1 MRCRKV
7 VSALRSTAQ
16 SPFNRNHANRPT
28 TGAELPNM
36 GKSEH
41 IKSLT
46 DGTDLSACHPGHQ
59 ILFEPIQIGPVVAPN
74 RFYQVPHASGMTE
87 NNPRVRAAFRETKA
101 EGGWGVVSTGA
112 VSIHPSSD
120 DSPLPFARL
129 WNEADIASHALST
142 EAIHRHGSLA
152 AVELWHGGAAVMN
165 RTSRLAPLSP
175 SGISWAATHIGFMGQ
190 LRPKKMTAGDID
202 AVLEWQRLATRRA
215 LDAGFDI
222 LYVYAGMGYLGYEF
236 LLPEYNHR
244 DDGYGGSL
252 ENRVRFV
259 REMLEVTR
267 DEAGSRAAV
276 ALRISLEELR
286 AKVSD
291 HYESEAHGVVSLLS
305 DVPDLWD
312 VKMDSSPTDCGA
324 SRFRP
329 EGAHEP
335 IIDFVKRVTDRPVV
349 GVGRFTSPDTMV
361 SQIRRGVLDL
371 IGGARASIADPFL
384 PQKVREGR
392 YDDIRECIGCNIC
405 IASWHDG
412 VPVRCTQNATAGEE
426 WRRGWHPE
434 KFKQASSPEK
444 VLVVGGGP
452 AGLEAALIA
461 ARQGFSVTLAE
472 QTDDWGGRV
481 LRESQ
486 LPGMATWRR
495 VRDYRVWA
503 LSQMGNVDMFTNS
516 PLDAATLKDFEAD
529 HIALATGARWTR
541 RLYSPLEIPSKPLEG
556 AQVYTP
562 EDVYAGR
569 VSGDR
574 ILVFDFDNYYLG
586 GVIAEYLAGQHRQV
600 TYATPAGH
608 ASAWTFMTNELPYV
622 YQALERANVAVHTT
636 ANLISFDGECATL
649 KNLFHTAETE
659 IQVDAVVIVG
669 HREPN
674 DALYQGLVGQSDAD
688 NPSSV
693 TLIGDALAPGAIVH
707 AVHNGHLFARGLV
720 DDTSTFL
727 RDEPVTLDVPA
738 SVYASASDS
747 AS

>member
-1 MRCRKV
+1 MGQPQHL
-7 VSALRSTAQ
+7 S
-16 SPFNRNHANRPT
+16 SPAIP
-28 TGAELPNM
+28 A
-36 GKSEH
+36 
-41 IKSLT
+41 
-46 DGTDLSACHPGHQ
+46 DLSECHPNHQ

-87 NNPRVRAAFRETKA
+87 ANPRVRAAFRGTKA

-129 WNEADIASHALST
+129 WNEADIASHALTT

-152 AVELWHGGAAVMN
+152 AVELWHGGAVVMN
-165 RTSRLAPLSP
+165 RTSRLPPLSP

-190 LRPKKMTAGDID
+190 LRPKKMTGADID
-202 AVLEWQRLATRRA
+202 DVLEWQRLATRRA

-286 AKVSD
+286 GKPSQ

-305 DVPDLWD
+305 NVPDLWD
-312 VKMDSSPTDCGA
+312 VKMDSSPNDCGA

-384 PQKVREGR
+384 PNKVREGR
-392 YDDIRECIGCNIC
+392 NDDIRECIGCNIC

-434 KFKQASSPEK
+434 RFTRTETPDSL
-444 VLVVGGGP
+444 LVIGGGP
-452 AGLEAALIA
+452 AGLEAALVA
-461 ARQGFSVTLAE
+461 AKQGFEVTIAE
-472 QTDDWGGRV
+472 RADDWGGRV
-481 LRESQ
+481 LQESQ

-503 LSQMGNVDMFTNS
+503 LSQMGNVSMFTNS
-516 PLDAATLKDFEAD
+516 ELDAEAAISFGAD
-529 HIALATGARWTR
+529 HIAVATGARWTR
-541 RLYSPLEIPSKPLEG
+541 RLYSALEIAVAPLDHP
-556 AQVYTP
+556 QVYTP
-562 EDVYAGR
+562 EDVYSGT
-569 VSGDR
+569 VLGDR
-574 ILVFDFDNYYLG
+574 VLIFDYDNYYLG
-586 GVIAEYLAGQHRQV
+586 GVLSEHLAAQGKTV

-608 ASAWTFMTNELPYV
+608 ASAWTFMTNELPFV
-622 YQALERANVAVHTT
+622 YQALARRGVAIHTT
-636 ANLISFDGECATL
+636 TNLMGFDGASAAMQ
-649 KNLFHTAETE
+649 NLFNATPLE
-659 IQVDAVVIVG
+659 IDADSIVIVG
-669 HREPN
+669 HRESR
-674 DALYQGLVGQSDAD
+674 DAVFEALVASETVGGVQ
-688 NPSSV
+688 PSLHLV
-693 TLIGDALAPGAIVH
+693 GDALAPGAIVH
-707 AVHNGHLFARGLV
+707 AVHSGHAFARGLV
-720 DDTSTFL
+720 DEETIYL
-727 RDEPVTLDVPA
+727 RDEPIVPA
-738 SVYASASDS
+738 EPARVFPR
-747 AS
+747 

>member
-1 MRCRKV
+1 
-7 VSALRSTAQ
+7 
-16 SPFNRNHANRPT
+16 
-28 TGAELPNM
+28 M
-36 GKSEH
+36 GKSQN
-41 IKSLT
+41 IGSTLDGVDLT
-46 DGTDLSACHPGHQ
+46 ACHPHHQ
-59 ILFEPIQIGPVVAPN
+59 VLFEPIQIGPVVAPN

-87 NNPRVRAAFRETKA
+87 SNPRVRAAFRETKA

-129 WNEADIASHALST
+129 WNDADIASHALTT
-142 EAIHRHGSLA
+142 EAVHRHGSLA
-152 AVELWHGGAAVMN
+152 AVELWHGGAVVMN

-175 SGISWAATHIGFMGQ
+175 SGIPWAATHIGFMGQ
-190 LRPKKMTAGDID
+190 LRPKKMTGADID
-202 AVLEWQRLATRRA
+202 AVLHWQRLATRRA

-236 LLPEYNHR
+236 LLPEYNYR

-286 AKVSD
+286 AKSSE

-305 DVPDLWD
+305 NVPDLWD

-324 SRFRP
+324 SRFRQ

-335 IIDFVKRVTDRPVV
+335 IIDFVKSVTDRPVV

-384 PQKVREGR
+384 PSKVREGR

-434 KFKQASSPEK
+434 KFRQTLAPAK

-461 ARQGFSVTLAE
+461 ARQGFDVTLAE
-472 QTDDWGGRV
+472 QDEDWGGRV
-481 LRESQ
+481 LQESQ
-486 LPGMATWRR
+486 LPGMASWRR

-503 LSQMGNVDMFTNS
+503 LSQMGNVAMFTNS
-516 PLDAATLKDFEAD
+516 QLDAAALSDFGAD
-529 HIALATGARWTR
+529 HIALATGAQWTT
-541 RLYSPLEIPSKPLEG
+541 RLYSPLEIPAAPLEG
-556 AQVYTP
+556 PQVFTP

-569 VSGDR
+569 VTGDR
-574 ILVFDFDNYYLG
+574 LLVFDFDNYYLG
-586 GVIAEYLAGQHRQV
+586 GVIAEHLAEQDRYV

-622 YQALERANVAVHTT
+622 YQALENARVNIHTT
-636 ANLISFDGECATL
+636 ANLMSFDGRVATL
-649 KNLFHTAETE
+649 KNLFHSAETE
-659 IQVDAVVIVG
+659 LEIDGVVIVG
-669 HREPN
+669 HREAN
-674 DALYQGLVGQSDAD
+674 DTLYQSVSDLSG
-688 NPSSV
+688 NGNRSSV

-707 AVHNGHLFARGLV
+707 AVHSGHLFSRGLI
-720 DDTSTFL
+720 DPDATYL
-727 RDEPVTLDVPA
+727 RDEPVTLHEPDSVFPA
-738 SVYASASDS
+738 YQSNPGG
-747 AS
+747 